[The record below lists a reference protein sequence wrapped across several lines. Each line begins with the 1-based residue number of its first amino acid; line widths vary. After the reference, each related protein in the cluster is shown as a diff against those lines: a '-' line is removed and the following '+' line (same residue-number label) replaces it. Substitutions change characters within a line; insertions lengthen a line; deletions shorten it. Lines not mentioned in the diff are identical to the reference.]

1 MENNPS
7 HIEPKV
13 EDQPVEAAPVVAD
26 TPAPVEPTSPIDAH
40 FQKAIAESNTP
51 DPEPAPVATPEPE
64 AYTPNL
70 TYKYLD
76 EERKFDESLASVV
89 TSKEVED
96 KLRELYQRS
105 DGLDRHK
112 DKSKELQTNFENLQ
126 ISAQQMYNVIET
138 EKAEKARLADLAKSD
153 FRTYAR
159 VMGLDENS
167 ILKAA
172 ATIIDEQDNPQLA
185 EQNRR
190 AYEQSQQA
198 YHSSNR
204 VQQLEQ
210 QVQRLSQVNLQND
223 FQSAMSGQYSG
234 VRDQINSTLG
244 DKFFET
250 EVAKAGRE
258 LTQQL
263 GRMATVDEAAQYTMK
278 RFGNLTQQAPATPA
292 PAPAPQATPPVQNNV
307 PAAPPHL
314 GSGTQGTAP
323 VKPRFKNFAEMKAH
337 GQRMAEQRA
346 LQLTR

>member
-13 EDQPVEAAPVVAD
+13 EDQPVEAAPVVVD
-26 TPAPVEPTSPIDAH
+26 TPVEPTSAIDAH

-51 DPEPAPVATPEPE
+51 DPEPASVATPE

-76 EERKFDESLASVV
+76 EERKFDESLSGVIQ
-89 TSKEVED
+89 SKEVED

-112 DKSKELQTNFENLQ
+112 DKSKELQSNYQHLQ
-126 ISAQQMYNVIET
+126 NNAQQMYNVIEAD
-138 EKAEKARLADLAKSD
+138 KAEKARLANLAKSD

-159 VMGLDENS
+159 TMGLDENS

-172 ATIIDEQDNPQLA
+172 ATIIDEQDNPELA

-198 YHSSNR
+198 YQSTNR

-223 FQSAMSGQYSG
+223 FQSAMTGQYSG
-234 VRDQINSTLG
+234 VRDQINNTLG
-244 DKFFET
+244 QNFFET
-250 EVAKAGRE
+250 EVAKSGRE
-258 LTQQL
+258 LTTQL
-263 GRMATVDEAAQYTMK
+263 GRMATVAEAAQYTMN

-292 PAPAPQATPPVQNNV
+292 PATAHQATPPVQNNV

-323 VKPRFKNFAEMKAH
+323 VKPRFKNFSEMKAH
-337 GQRMAEQRA
+337 GQKMAEQRA
-346 LQLTR
+346 LQLSRK

>member
-7 HIEPKV
+7 HIEPKAD
-13 EDQPVEAAPVVAD
+13 EAQVEAAPVVVD
-26 TPAPVEPTSPIDAH
+26 TPVVEQSPIEAHFEKAISGNNPEPVVEPS
-40 FQKAIAESNTP
+40 
-51 DPEPAPVATPEPE
+51 EPVQE
-64 AYTPNL
+64 AYTPNM

-76 EERKFDESLASVV
+76 QERSFDESLSSLVK
-89 TSKEVED
+89 SKEVED
-96 KLRELYQRS
+96 KLRELYQKS

-112 DKSKELQTNFENLQ
+112 DKSKELQSNFEHLQ
-126 ISAQQMYNVIET
+126 NNAQQMYNVIEAD
-138 EKAEKARLADLAKSD
+138 KAEKARLADLAKSD

-159 VMGLDENS
+159 VVGLDENS

-172 ATIIDEQDNPQLA
+172 ANIIDEQDNPELA

-198 YHSSNR
+198 YQSTNR

-223 FQSAMSGQYSG
+223 FQSAMTGQYSG
-234 VRDQINSTLG
+234 IRDQINTTLG

-263 GRMATVDEAAQYTMK
+263 GRMATVDEAAQYTMN
-278 RFGNLTQQAPATPA
+278 RFGNLTQQAQATPA
-292 PAPAPQATPPVQNNV
+292 PAPAPQAIPPVQNNV

-323 VKPRFKNFAEMKAH
+323 VKARFKNFAEMKAH
-337 GQRMAEQRA
+337 GEQLAQQRA